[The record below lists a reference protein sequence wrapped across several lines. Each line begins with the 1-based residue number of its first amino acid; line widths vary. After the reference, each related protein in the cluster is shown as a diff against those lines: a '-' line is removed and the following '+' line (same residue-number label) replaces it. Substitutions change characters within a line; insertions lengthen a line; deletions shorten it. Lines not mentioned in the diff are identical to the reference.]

1 MRLRSGRTMSNPS
14 NPERTM
20 SSMEPPSSSEPRQ
33 TLEDITRSIQDLSS
47 QNQGLA
53 AVLARLDA
61 RLATIEASQRGANHK
76 DAPPLG
82 HDRHDHFDRGPVGG
96 RGHNDMP
103 PLGHDRHYN
112 RGPGGGQD
120 RHNDHRDFREPED
133 RMTHIKIEA
142 PTFDGSLDPWVFTD
156 WLRQMEHFF
165 EWYNWAENKKVRFA
179 KMKLTGRALLYWD
192 EVTDNLI
199 RRQEPPITDWPEMK
213 QQLSRNYLPPTYR
226 SALLEKW
233 NNLRQGHRSVTDYLE
248 QFQEYKRR
256 CQIVEEEVVTL
267 DRFKRGLNDD
277 LRRELIIRGVTSL
290 DQAYELARN
299 CELASK
305 SFFVRRSDTRNTTT
319 YPQSSVYRPPKANPA
334 SAPLGRD
341 DKGKGIVSDP
351 TKPGSR
357 LQCFKCNGFG
367 HVASKCP
374 SKTLLIQKE
383 DGKED
388 DMEELV
394 YDPNLEGI

>member
-76 DAPPLG
+76 DTPPLG
-82 HDRHDHFDRGPVGG
+82 HDRHDNFDRGPVGG

-213 QQLSRNYLPPTYR
+213 Q
-226 SALLEKW
+226 
-233 NNLRQGHRSVTDYLE
+233 
-248 QFQEYKRR
+248 
-256 CQIVEEEVVTL
+256 
-267 DRFKRGLNDD
+267 
-277 LRRELIIRGVTSL
+277 
-290 DQAYELARN
+290 
-299 CELASK
+299 
-305 SFFVRRSDTRNTTT
+305 
-319 YPQSSVYRPPKANPA
+319 
-334 SAPLGRD
+334 
-341 DKGKGIVSDP
+341 
-351 TKPGSR
+351 
-357 LQCFKCNGFG
+357 
-367 HVASKCP
+367 
-374 SKTLLIQKE
+374 
-383 DGKED
+383 
-388 DMEELV
+388 
-394 YDPNLEGI
+394 